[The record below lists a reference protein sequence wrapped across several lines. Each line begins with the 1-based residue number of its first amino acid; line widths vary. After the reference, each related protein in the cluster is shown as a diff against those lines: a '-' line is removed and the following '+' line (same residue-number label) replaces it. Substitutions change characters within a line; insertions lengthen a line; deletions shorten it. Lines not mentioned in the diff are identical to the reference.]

1 MLANEGT
8 WAVSEMCSALGV
20 TRQGHCAWRK
30 RPPSARM
37 AGRRTRVDDSGDP
50 RGELRDLRRPE
61 GLRRAAPAGREHL
74 AQARRAHHVR
84 ERARRHHQEARQ
96 EAEGRVEAG
105 GVPGERG
112 ARPGEARVQRR
123 RPRQAPV
130 RRHHLRRDPPGPA
143 APRDRHGHMVPHDRG
158 TVQVAPDD
166 GSRYVSPLLGGTM
179 RGAGIEPSMGF
190 ISSPWGNAAT
200 ESLMGLI
207 KAECAHSR
215 GQGAVDARDIRAHR
229 VLLQQGP
236 HALGAGEPQPRG
248 IRGEESERRCR
259 GEGGVEV

>member
-1 MLANEGT
+1 MTAEIHEASCGT
-8 WAVSEMCSALGV
+8 FGAPKVFAELRRRGVSTS
-20 TRQGHCAWRK
+20 RK
-30 RPPSARM
+30 RVARIM
-37 AGRRTRVDDSGDP
+37 RENGRADITR
-50 RGELRDLRRPE
+50 
-61 GLRRAAPAGREHL
+61 RRAKRPKGKSKQAASQANAAPDPV
-74 AQARRAHHVR
+74 RR
-84 ERARRHHQEARQ
+84 
-96 EAEGRVEAG
+96 
-105 GVPGERG
+105 
-112 ARPGEARVQRR
+112 RVQRR